1 MYYNINNVII
11 NLREVN
17 NMATKTSDT
26 AIREVIEKALSVY
39 DIPEVC
45 IRIALAFIDGLKT
58 GAIQSE
64 LEKQEG

>member
-1 MYYNINNVII
+1 
-11 NLREVN
+11 
-17 NMATKTSDT
+17 MATKTSDT